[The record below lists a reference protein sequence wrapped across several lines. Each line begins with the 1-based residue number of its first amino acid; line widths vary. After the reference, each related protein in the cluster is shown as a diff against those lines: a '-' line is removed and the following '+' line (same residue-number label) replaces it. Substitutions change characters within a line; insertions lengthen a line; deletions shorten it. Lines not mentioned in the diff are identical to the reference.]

1 MNNIT
6 LTKRGKVDTRVAI
19 PINNRKFMRKR
30 AKQKMEREG
39 ISHMNRDV
47 IITNPITGVRENC
60 GSYFSKN
67 WRKYGEA

>member
-47 IITNPITGVRENC
+47 IIINPITGARENC

-67 WRKYGEA
+67 WRKYGEV